1 MTFYEKEL
9 KKIFGD
15 SDLLTADTVSSGKT
29 MISKIGAELRAKI
42 QFVTSGHAN
51 HYDALK
57 VSIIKRNEGVV
68 DEQRFKFSDII
79 GIHDEVSPHIW
90 EYSATD
96 IKWYRYHPTGIDYD
110 DIQGAVEGYISMF
123 ADESMDIGR
132 QSM

>member
-1 MTFYEKEL
+1 MTFFEKEL

-79 GIHDEVSPHIW
+79 GIHDDVSPYIW

-96 IKWYRYHPTGIDYD
+96 IKWYRYYPTSIDYD